1 MAEKKKS
8 TNAFTDHSRALR
20 AKTATAYN
28 AAVKDEGGW
37 RLTLRLQKAATD
49 ALKAEMAR
57 TGETALAVVTR
68 KLLEK

>member
-1 MAEKKKS
+1 MTEKKKS
-8 TNAFTDHSRALR
+8 TNARTPHSRAVR

-28 AAVKDEGGW
+28 AAVKDQGGW
-37 RLTLRLQKAATD
+37 RITLRLQKAATD
-49 ALKAEMAR
+49 ALKNEMAR